1 MELPFLHFDFEMEK
15 PKRLIVSYSSKRAEK
30 DRHDREKAV
39 ENKHDLRMR
48 PVFHWTANRILSHI
62 AVCFVAFSLIR
73 FSAAR
78 ISEELWSA
86 QESILIDPKKQ
97 KRYVLPAKTSKDTQT
112 IYQAMKKTP
121 KFSALSITRK
131 LKNVVARCFCKSLS
145 NSAL

>member
-1 MELPFLHFDFEMEK
+1 MQ
-15 PKRLIVSYSSKRAEK
+15 
-30 DRHDREKAV
+30 
-39 ENKHDLRMR
+39 

-73 FSAAR
+73 FLQHIIRTETKECFSAAR
-78 ISEELWSA
+78 ISEELWSV
-86 QESILIDPKKQ
+86 QESILTDPKKQ

-131 LKNVVARCFCKSLS
+131 LKSVVARCFGKSLS